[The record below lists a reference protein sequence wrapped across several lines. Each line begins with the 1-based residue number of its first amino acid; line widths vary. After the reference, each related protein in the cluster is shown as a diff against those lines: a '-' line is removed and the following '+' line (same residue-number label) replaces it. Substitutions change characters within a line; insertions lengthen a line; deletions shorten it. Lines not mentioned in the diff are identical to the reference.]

1 MALPLLESALAT
13 RVELYRMSHPK
24 TAISYNSLALC
35 YYHLFEYD
43 KAYKAM
49 LKAIEIKE
57 LILPSD
63 DKSLL
68 LCKKNLV
75 EIEKHILFKSSFL
88 KKILS
93 IFKK

>member
-1 MALPLLESALAT
+1 
-13 RVELYRMSHPK
+13 MSHPE

-35 YYHLFEYD
+35 YYNLFEYD

-68 LCKKNLV
+68 LCKENLV
-75 EIEKHILFKSSFL
+75 EIKKNISFKSTL
-88 KKILS
+88 LIKLLS
-93 IFKK
+93 LFRK